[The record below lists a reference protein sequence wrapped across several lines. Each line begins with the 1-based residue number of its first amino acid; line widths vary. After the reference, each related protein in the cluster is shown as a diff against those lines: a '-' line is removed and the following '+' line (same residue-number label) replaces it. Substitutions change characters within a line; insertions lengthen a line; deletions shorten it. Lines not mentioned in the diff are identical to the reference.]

1 MISRSAIR
9 FALRTL
15 ARDWRSGE
23 LNVLLLAV
31 IVAVAAL
38 TAVGFFTSRVSEAVA
53 VQAAEV
59 LAADLRLQASQPLSE
74 RYASQATERGLRT
87 ANALYLVSVVFYGE
101 KSQLTSLRAVD
112 SHYPL
117 RGAVR
122 IADRPFERAYATRD
136 IPARGEV
143 WADSRLLATL
153 SAPIG
158 DMLSIGAASLRV
170 TRVLDYRPDQG
181 STFAELAP
189 NVLMNLADIPATQL
203 VQPGSRVTY
212 LMLFA
217 GAREQVAAFKTYL
230 EAAHKPGE
238 RLLDIAEA
246 SPQIRS
252 SMDRAGR
259 FLNLAG
265 LVSVLLA
272 AVAVAMAARRYAH
285 RHLDNVALMKCLGA
299 GQSFILQ
306 ISVLELVVLALIC
319 AAIGTA
325 SGFLGQQGLA
335 WLLKDLIVGEL
346 PAPAI
351 HSAYLGLVT
360 AVAVLTGFAL
370 PPLLQ
375 LRVVPPLR
383 VLRHNVEPPPLTYGV
398 TAGLAVAAILAMLLW
413 LVQDLELVLWVAL
426 GTAATLAL
434 LLLAGWLLVH
444 SLARLRNAVGVAWRY
459 GLANIARRGRESI
472 VQVVAFGLGL
482 MVLLLLAVVR
492 NDLLEDWRASLPPN
506 APNHF
511 LINIRPDDRGAVQD
525 FFVAQGTARPQMFPM
540 IRARLT
546 QINGKPTSETKFGS
560 DRGQGFAEREQNLTW
575 AAEPQSDNRIVAGR
589 WWSSRDEGKPLISIA
604 TEYQEDLGLKLG
616 DRLTFDVAG
625 ETLETT
631 VASVRKVQWDSFQP
645 NFFLVLPPGLLAG
658 AAGTYM
664 TSVYLTQDQR
674 RSLVELVRRF
684 PSVSIFDIDA
694 LLKQIRDVGDK
705 ASLAV
710 QYVFLFTLV
719 AGITVLLAAIQAT
732 RDERRYESAML
743 RTLGASRRT
752 VLLGVAAEFTALGLL
767 SGVLA
772 ALGATIAGYFL
783 ATRLFNLQYTF
794 DPWVWTLGI
803 VLGAML
809 VGISGTLAT
818 HSVVNH
824 PPIAT
829 LRQG

>member
-1 MISRSAIR
+1 MGAIR

-15 ARDWRSGE
+15 VRDWKSGE

-38 TAVGFFTSRVSEAVA
+38 TAVGFFTNRVGEAVA
-53 VQAAEV
+53 MQAAQV
-59 LAADLRLQASQPLSE
+59 LAADLRLQSSRPMDDQ
-74 RYASQATERGLRT
+74 YATVARKQGLRT
-87 ANALYLVSVVFYGE
+87 ASALSLVSVVFYGE
-101 KSQLTSLRAVD
+101 KSQLTSIRAVD
-112 SHYPL
+112 ADYPL

-122 IADRPFERAYATRD
+122 VADRPFERAYTTRD
-136 IPARGEV
+136 IPGRGEI

-153 SAPIG
+153 NASVG
-158 DMLSIGAASLRV
+158 SSLNIGAASLRV
-170 TRVLDYRPDQG
+170 ARVLDYRPDQG

-189 NVLMNLADIPATQL
+189 NALMNLADIPATQL

-212 LMLFA
+212 LALFA
-217 GAREQVAAFKTYL
+217 GTRAQVTTFKAYL
-230 EAAHKPGE
+230 EGARKPGE

-246 SPQIRS
+246 SPQVRS

-299 GQSFILQ
+299 SQSFILT
-306 ISVLELVVLALIC
+306 ISVLELVALALIC
-319 AAIGTA
+319 ATIGTLA
-325 SGFLGQQGLA
+325 GYAGQEVLA

-346 PAPAI
+346 PQPAI
-351 HSAYLGLVT
+351 QSAYLGLVT

-383 VLRHNVEPPPLTYGV
+383 VLRHNVEPPPLTYGL
-398 TAGLAVAAILAMLLW
+398 TSGLAVAAILAMLFW

-434 LLLAGWLLVH
+434 LLLAGWLLVR
-444 SLARLRNAVGVAWRY
+444 SLTRLRGAVGVAWRY

-492 NDLLEDWRASLPPN
+492 NDLLEDWRASLPAN
-506 APNHF
+506 APNQF
-511 LINIRPDDRGAVQD
+511 LVNIRPDDRTAVQD
-525 FFVAQGTARPQMFPM
+525 FFAARGAERPRMFPM

-546 QINGKPTSETKFGS
+546 QINGKAISELKFNT
-560 DRGQGFAEREQNLTW
+560 DRGEGFAEREQNLTW
-575 AAEPQSDNRIVAGR
+575 AAEPQQDNKIVAGR
-589 WWSSRDEGKPLISIA
+589 WWSERDQGKPLISIA

-616 DRLTFDVAG
+616 DRLTFDIAG

-645 NFFLVLPPGLLAG
+645 NFFLVLPPGVLAG

-664 TSVYLTQDQR
+664 TSVYLNPEQR
-674 RSLVELVRRF
+674 RSLVDLVRQF

-752 VLLGVAAEFTALGLL
+752 VLIGVAAEFAALGLL
-767 SGVLA
+767 AGVLA
-772 ALGATIAGYFL
+772 ALGATIAGYFI
-783 ATRLFNLQYTF
+783 ATRLFNLEYSL
-794 DPWVWTLGI
+794 DIWVWTVGIALG
-803 VLGAML
+803 VLL

-818 HSVVNH
+818 RSVVNH

-829 LRQG
+829 LRQNQ

>member
-1 MISRSAIR
+1 MNALR

-15 ARDWRSGE
+15 SRDWKSGE

-38 TAVGFFTSRVSEAVA
+38 TAVGFFTNRVGQAVT
-53 VQAAEV
+53 VQAAQV
-59 LAADLRLQASQPLSE
+59 LAADLRLQSGRPLDE
-74 RYASQATERGLRT
+74 RYAAAAKARGLRT
-87 ANALYLVSVVFYGE
+87 ASALSLVSVIFHGE
-101 KSQLTSLRAVD
+101 KSQLTSVRAVD
-112 SHYPL
+112 AAYPL

-122 IADRPFERAYATRD
+122 IADQPFARARATRD
-136 IPARGEV
+136 SPAHGEI
-143 WADSRLLATL
+143 WPDSRLLATL
-153 SAPIG
+153 SASVG
-158 DMLSIGAASLRV
+158 SNLNVGAASLRV
-170 TRVLDYRPDQG
+170 ARVLDYRPDQG

-189 NVLMNLADIPATQL
+189 NALMNLADIPATQL

-212 LMLFA
+212 LALFA
-217 GAREQVAAFKTYL
+217 GTRDQVATFKTYL
-230 EAAHKPGE
+230 EGARKPGE

-246 SPQIRS
+246 SPQVRS
-252 SMDRAGR
+252 SADRAGR

-272 AVAVAMAARRYAH
+272 AVAVAMAARRHAH
-285 RHLDNVALMKCLGA
+285 RHIDSVALMKCIGA
-299 GQSFILQ
+299 SQRFILMV
-306 ISVLELVVLALIC
+306 SVLELIALALIC
-319 AAIGTA
+319 AMLGTLA
-325 SGFLGQQGLA
+325 GYVGQEVLA

-346 PAPAI
+346 PAPALE
-351 HSAYLGLVT
+351 SAYLGLVT

-383 VLRHNVEPPPLTYGV
+383 VLRHNVEPPPLAYGV
-398 TAGLAVAAILAMLLW
+398 TSGLAVGAILVMLLW
-413 LVQDLELVLWVAL
+413 LIKDLQLILWVAL

-434 LLLAGWLLVH
+434 LLLAGWLLVR
-444 SLARLRNAVGVAWRY
+444 SLARLRGAVGVAWRY
-459 GLANIARRGRESI
+459 GFANIARRGRESI

-492 NDLLEDWRASLPPN
+492 NDLLEDWRASLPAN
-506 APNHF
+506 APNQF
-511 LINIRPDDRGAVQD
+511 LVNIRPDDRTAVQD
-525 FFVAQGTARPQMFPM
+525 FFVARGAERPRMYPM

-546 QINGKPTSETKFGS
+546 HVNGKATSALKFKT
-560 DRGQGFAEREQNLTW
+560 DRGEGFAEREQNLTW
-575 AAEPQSDNRIVAGR
+575 ADEPQRDNKIVAGR
-589 WWSSRDEGKPLISIA
+589 WWSERDAGKPLISIA

-616 DRLTFDVAG
+616 DRLTFDIAG

-631 VASVRKVQWDSFQP
+631 VASVRKVQWDTFQP
-645 NFFLVLPPGLLAG
+645 NFFLVLPPGVLAG

-664 TSVYLTQDQR
+664 TSVYLNPDQR
-674 RSLVELVRRF
+674 RSLVDLVRQF

-694 LLKQIRDVGDK
+694 LLKQVRDVGDK

-767 SGVLA
+767 AGVLA

-783 ATRLFNLQYTF
+783 ATRLFNLEYSL
-794 DPWVWTLGI
+794 DMWVWTVGI
-803 VLGAML
+803 VLGVLL

-818 HSVVNH
+818 RSVVNH
-824 PPIAT
+824 PPITT
-829 LRQG
+829 LRQTQ